1 MCAWDPT
8 FGKQRQEDY
17 NVKALNYGDH
27 VSKTKGE
34 GIWGD
39 GSVGKMLTLETKSP
53 EPT

>member
-1 MCAWDPT
+1 M
-8 FGKQRQEDY
+8 GNRGRRII